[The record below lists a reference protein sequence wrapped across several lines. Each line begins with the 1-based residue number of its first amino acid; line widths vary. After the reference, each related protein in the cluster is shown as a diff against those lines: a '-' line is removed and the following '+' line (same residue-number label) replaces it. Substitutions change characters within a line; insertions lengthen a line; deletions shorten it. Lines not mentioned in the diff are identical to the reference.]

1 MSTGG
6 LSTERK
12 WLCSWATK
20 MTDPGG
26 HLENYLACKSAPP
39 GGLALP
45 LAALGGTWLAL
56 WAPRELS
63 GSRFGRPETHLAFH
77 LASLRLPTKLSGAR
91 FGRPGLAT
99 QGAIWLAL
107 QSPRQLSEKNWS
119 AQGIAPAWSPNKLA
133 PRAAE
138 DRAR

>member
-63 GSRFGRPETHLAFH
+63 GSRFGRPETHLASH
-77 LASLRLPTKLSGAR
+77 LASPAPAHQAFWATLRPP
-91 FGRPGLAT
+91 RPGHPGSYLAR
-99 QGAIWLAL
+99 A
-107 QSPRQLSEKNWS
+107 PV
-119 AQGIAPAWSPNKLA
+119 AQATI
-133 PRAAE
+133 
-138 DRAR
+138 